1 MNGWRGRR
9 DTLRNVNQDPLEIP
23 GMSASDE
30 VSEPGGA
37 SLREALLA
45 LFASALVA
53 SVFLWPVVFLGQ
65 VPVPGD
71 AVATIEPWQSEG
83 GNNVVRGTTWNP
95 LITDA
100 LWQVVPDAIA
110 AHRLWSEGPP
120 LWAPNNACGL
130 PALAQGRMYSNLEF
144 NLISR
149 LIGPVPAL
157 GWTALIQ
164 LTIALWGPYLLLRQ
178 LGAIAAAAAVA
189 AVAFGLNLYLVVWL
203 PLTFFFG
210 AMVWLP
216 LVFFCFER
224 SLATGRLFWLA
235 IGAGVFAVQILEGQL
250 STPFLGAVTLG
261 LWSVAR
267 ALFGRGPNAKIRDLV
282 RPVAAAAGMLVTGA
296 LLVAPQVLAT
306 VELFLQ
312 SPRGEAIGRGSVV
325 PLEQGLR
332 IVAPWFW
339 GYRFHGGT
347 YFGPYNVAELGLYFG
362 IAPLALMV
370 LAPLTRQRVAGWFFL
385 TMTAACGLVV
395 FQIPPLRAVMGWI
408 YPILYQS
415 FPGRVFFIAAF
426 AGSVAAGL
434 GAHWLLAEAQRQ
446 QSRRWVIGLLTFT
459 AIAWLAAGW
468 VALVHWP
475 RAVVEYGSFPS
486 IAWLERLRVE
496 GLLWAG
502 LWALSAAV
510 AVHLFSHR
518 MTWRPWLIWAP
529 ALVTAIDLV
538 HLSTGVTPFFLPR
551 QILPSTPTVERLQK
565 LVAGSDHA
573 SRILPLPSQHMI
585 PGQVPTALEL
595 PSPSAYSSWPL
606 RRYDRYASL
615 TQLRY
620 LDWPFIYFNDCC
632 TPLIN
637 DLACRWVVAPAGLQ
651 LRSNNTQPS
660 TLRLIADG
668 PVKIWENL
676 QAQPRARVV
685 YQVRRAP
692 IGDQDEVV
700 RILTAPGFHD
710 RSEAVVESEADR
722 IGIAGTDVPATPAK
736 IVGERPTR
744 LEVEV
749 NALHPGLLVLADT
762 WYPGWQATVDGEPA
776 AVHPVN
782 LALRGVVVPAGR
794 SAVVFVYRPNWI
806 APGFLLFLV
815 GVVGLI
821 WMVRRSEP

>member
-1 MNGWRGRR
+1 M
-9 DTLRNVNQDPLEIP
+9 DD
-23 GMSASDE
+23 
-30 VSEPGGA
+30 PGGL
-37 SLREALLA
+37 SRREALLA
-45 LFASALVA
+45 FLVSAVVA

-65 VPVPGD
+65 VPVPAD

-83 GNNVVRGTTWNP
+83 GNDVVRGTMWNP

-130 PALAQGRMYSNLEF
+130 PALAQGRMYSNLGF

-149 LIGPVPAL
+149 VTGPFPAL
-157 GWTALIQ
+157 GWTALFQ
-164 LTIALWGPYLLLRQ
+164 LTVALWGPYLLLRQ
-178 LGAIAAAAAVA
+178 FGAIPAAAAVA

-224 SLATGRLFWLA
+224 SLATEKLSWLA
-235 IGAGVFAVQILEGQL
+235 AGAVVFAVQILEGQL
-250 STPFLGAVTLG
+250 STPFLGAITLG

-267 ALFGRGPNAKIRDLV
+267 ALFGRGSNASLRDLV
-282 RPVAAAAGMLVTGA
+282 RPVAAAAALLITGA

-339 GYRFHGGT
+339 GYRFHGGS
-347 YFGPYNVAELGLYFG
+347 YFGPFNVAELGLYFG
-362 IAPLALMV
+362 IVPLALMV
-370 LAPLTRQRVAGWFFL
+370 LAPLTNRRAAGWFFL

-434 GAHWLLAEAQRQ
+434 GAHWLLVEAGRQ
-446 QSRRWVIGLLTFT
+446 QRRWWAFGLLTFA

-468 VALVHWP
+468 VGLVHWP
-475 RAVVEYGSFPS
+475 RAVVEYGTVPS

-502 LWALSAAV
+502 LWAVLAAV
-510 AVHLFSHR
+510 AVLFFRHR
-518 MTWRPWLIWAP
+518 TKWRPWLIWAP
-529 ALVTAIDLV
+529 VVVAALDLV
-538 HLSTGVTPFFLPR
+538 HICAGVTPFFSPR
-551 QILPSTPTVERLQK
+551 QILPMTPTIERLQG
-565 LVAGSDHA
+565 LVAGA
-573 SRILPLPSQHMI
+573 EQPSRILPLPSQHMI
-585 PGQVPTALEL
+585 PGQVPTAFDL
-595 PSPSAYSSWPL
+595 PSPSAYSSWL
-606 RRYDRYASL
+606 LSRYNLYASL
-615 TQLRY
+615 TRLRY
-620 LDWPFIYFNDCC
+620 LSWPFIYFNDCC
-632 TPLIN
+632 TPLID
-637 DLACRWVVAPAGLQ
+637 DLACRWVVAPAGLE
-651 LRSNNTQPS
+651 LRSQTRRAP
-660 TLRLIADG
+660 LRLVADG
-668 PVKIWENL
+668 PVKIWENPR
-676 QAQPRARVV
+676 AQPRARVV
-685 YQVRRAP
+685 HQVRVVP
-692 IGDQDEVV
+692 VGDQDEVV
-700 RILTAPGFHD
+700 RILTSPGF
-710 RSEAVVESEADR
+710 RFRAEVVVEAEESLVALEGSDGAGSSAR
-722 IGIAGTDVPATPAK
+722 IVRD
-736 IVGERPTR
+736 RPTAVEI
-744 LEVEV
+744 EVT
-749 NALHPGLLVLADT
+749 AQRPGLLVLADS
-762 WYPGWQATVDGEPA
+762 WYPGWEAMVNGEPA
-776 AVHPVN
+776 TVHPVN

-794 SAVVFVYRPNWI
+794 SAVVFEYRPTWMFPGI
-806 APGFLLFLV
+806 ALSVLAM
-815 GVVGLI
+815 VGLVLLCCWHPPRTSSLRI
-821 WMVRRSEP
+821 RN